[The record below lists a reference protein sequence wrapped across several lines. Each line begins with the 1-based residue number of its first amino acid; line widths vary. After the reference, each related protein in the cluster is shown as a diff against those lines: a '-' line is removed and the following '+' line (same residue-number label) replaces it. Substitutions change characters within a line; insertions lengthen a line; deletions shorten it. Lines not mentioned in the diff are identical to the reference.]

1 MRLKNQLLIENGLI
15 YNMNLKDQ
23 NVLITG
29 AAEGLGLAISN
40 AFDNESANL
49 FLIDKN
55 IKKLNSNGFKNSKNY
70 CVDLSNISELNN
82 FVSLLYEK
90 NIEINTLI
98 HNASILTPT
107 SFDKTSEEHW
117 DQVSNITL
125 KTAFILSKFV
135 WKKMKMKKN
144 GVIIFVSS
152 RSGIVGFKDESAY
165 CAAKHGLEGLMKS
178 LSLEGSDHGIQAFSI
193 TPGMF
198 MNTPM
203 SHQNYTEEYKKKW
216 VNPLLLTPAF
226 LKLASR
232 KYGYLTGQ
240 HLNAW
245 KLSN

>member
-1 MRLKNQLLIENGLI
+1 MPLKNRQFIESGST
-15 YNMNLKDQ
+15 YNMKLKDQ
-23 NVLITG
+23 NILITG
-29 AAEGLGLAISN
+29 AAEGLGSAIAN
-40 AFDNESANL
+40 AFNKESANL

-55 IKKLNSNGFKNSKNY
+55 IKKLNSNGINNSKNY
-70 CVDLSNISELNN
+70 CVDLSNISELKN
-82 FVSLLYEK
+82 FVNSLNEN

-107 SFDKTSEEHW
+107 PFDKTSEEHW
-117 DQVSNITL
+117 DQVNNITL

-135 WKKMKMKKN
+135 WEKMKIKKN

-152 RSGIVGFKDESAY
+152 RSGIEGFKDESAY
-165 CAAKHGLEGLMKS
+165 CSAKHGLEGLMKS
-178 LSLEGSDHGIQAFSI
+178 LSLEGENNGIQTFSI

-203 SHQNYTEEYKKKW
+203 SQQNYTDEYKKKW
-216 VNPLLLTPAF
+216 VDPFLLTPAF
-226 LKLASR
+226 LKLAR
-232 KYGYLTGQ
+232 REYGHLSGQ